1 MPADKVIQ
9 LRQLLSDKFGA
20 RMRFG
25 TSSSAP
31 ANSWPTG
38 LSQLDKLLGGG
49 LRKSELTEIIATKK
63 SSGSASVIC
72 ALLDRAAQQGQ
83 IIALIDGS
91 DMLDVTHISESSLAR
106 LLWVRCRS
114 ADEAMKA
121 ADLILR
127 DSNLSLVI
135 LDLVGSPAH
144 ELRKIPPPAWYRF
157 QRLLEASAAVCVVL
171 TPWAMVSPATSRIT
185 LDLNFSLAVL
195 ESNTVQ
201 VLEEIKANVSEERQ
215 GRENS
220 QQSFA

>member
-1 MPADKVIQ
+1 
-9 LRQLLSDKFGA
+9 
-20 RMRFG
+20 MRFG
-25 TSSSAP
+25 TSSPAP
-31 ANSWPTG
+31 ANCWPTG

-49 LRKSELTEIIATKK
+49 LRKSELTEIVAAKK
-63 SSGSASVIC
+63 SSGSASIIR

-91 DMLDVTHISESSLAR
+91 DMLDVMHISESSLVR

-127 DSNLSLVI
+127 DSNLSLVL
-135 LDLVGSPAH
+135 LDLVDSPAH
-144 ELRKIPPPAWYRF
+144 ELRRIPPPVWYRF
-157 QRLLEASAAVCVVL
+157 QRLLEASTTVCVAL
-171 TPWAMVSPATSRIT
+171 TPWAMVSPAASRII
-185 LDLNFSLAVL
+185 LDLNFSLTAL
-195 ESNTVQ
+195 EFNTAQ
-201 VLEEIKANVSEERQ
+201 VLEEIKASVSEERQ